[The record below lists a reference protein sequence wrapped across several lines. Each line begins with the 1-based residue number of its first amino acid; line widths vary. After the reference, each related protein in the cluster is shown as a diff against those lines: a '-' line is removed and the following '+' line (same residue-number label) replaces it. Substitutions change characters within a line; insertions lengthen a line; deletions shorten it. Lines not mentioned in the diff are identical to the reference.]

1 MQRISYSCSFI
12 PCKNQRELLTPRVVF
27 APNSYRC
34 FMENKIFIRTFRGFK
49 SFKNK
54 KKTNKKKNI
63 ESPQNFTGCYI
74 KYVDSGLTRRYIE
87 YQKVKKV
94 NNLWQRLSEQHN

>member
-1 MQRISYSCSFI
+1 
-12 PCKNQRELLTPRVVF
+12 
-27 APNSYRC
+27 
-34 FMENKIFIRTFRGFK
+34 MENKIFIRTFRGFK

-54 KKTNKKKNI
+54 KTKNKKKNI
-63 ESPQNFTGCYI
+63 ESLQNFTGCYI
-74 KYVDSGLTRRYIE
+74 KYVDPGLTRRYIE